1 MNDSIRRILIMH
13 GGIVTSVGALS
24 GLFYSL
30 AISGD
35 MPGSVQAWHLAHL
48 QGILTG
54 LLIIAVSSC
63 VSHIRLDAGKSLV
76 MAVASLLPVTVM
88 RLVPSGVPCSVF
100 AASSPKCPLPTSS
113 CSFPTRWQ
121 AFQCLQ
127 GLAYWSS
134 VHGGSEQKKYKM
146 KIPCNACRSALGR

>member
-24 GLFYSL
+24 GLLYSL

-76 MAVASLLPVTVM
+76 MAVCFIITGYCYAFGPIWGALFGVRGLFPEMPVANIVMFVSNTVASVSVLAGLGLL
-88 RLVPSGVPCSVF
+88 VF
-100 AASSPKCPLPTSS
+100 GAWRKRTEK
-113 CSFPTRWQ
+113 
-121 AFQCLQ
+121 
-127 GLAYWSS
+127 
-134 VHGGSEQKKYKM
+134 V
-146 KIPCNACRSALGR
+146 